1 MSEVKVNG
9 LGTNEAIK
17 FNCDENL
24 LRKNKFAFFRNSHGE
39 IPSHWSYISYFS
51 DDSDG
56 FNTEISF
63 NVTYYEEPYK
73 GANLEIITI
82 DEDFGQPYD
91 YQSILEKNPKQVFA
105 LQVKDFVE
113 EEMRKLKEAGIISGH
128 NYVEYI

>member
-24 LRKNKFAFFRNSHGE
+24 LRKNKFAFFRKSHGK
-39 IPSHWSYISYFS
+39 IPSYWSYVSYFL
-51 DDSDG
+51 DADI
-56 FNTEISF
+56 EISF

-73 GANLEIITI
+73 GANLEIVTI

-91 YQSILEKNPKQVFA
+91 YQSILEKNPKQVCA

-128 NYVEYI
+128 NYGEYI

>member
-1 MSEVKVNG
+1 MAEVEVNG
-9 LGTNEAIK
+9 LGTNKAIK

-24 LRKNKFAFFRNSHGE
+24 LRKTKFVFFRNSHSK
-39 IPSHWSYISYFS
+39 IPPHWSYVSYFS
-51 DDSDG
+51 DDSDL
-56 FNTEISF
+56 EISF

-91 YQSILEKNPKQVFA
+91 YQNILEKNPKQTCA

-113 EEMRKLKEAGIISGH
+113 EEMRKLKEAGIISSHSYG
-128 NYVEYI
+128 EYI

>member
-24 LRKNKFAFFRNSHGE
+24 LRKNKFAFFRNSHSE
-39 IPSHWSYISYFS
+39 IPSHWSYISYFL
-51 DDSDG
+51 DADI
-56 FNTEISF
+56 EISF

-91 YQSILEKNPKQVFA
+91 YQSILEKNPKQVCA

-128 NYVEYI
+128 SYGEYI

>member
-1 MSEVKVNG
+1 MAEVEVNG
-9 LGTNEAIK
+9 LGTNKAIK

-24 LRKNKFAFFRNSHGE
+24 LRKNKFTFFRSSHSK
-39 IPSHWSYISYFS
+39 IPPHWSYVSYFT

-56 FNTEISF
+56 FETEFSF

-82 DEDFGQPYD
+82 DEDYGQPYD
-91 YQSILEKNPKQVFA
+91 YQSILEKNPKQVCA

-128 NYVEYI
+128 SYGEYI

>member
-24 LRKNKFAFFRNSHGE
+24 LRKNKFAFFRNSHSE
-39 IPSHWSYISYFS
+39 IPSHWSYISYFL
-51 DDSDG
+51 DADI
-56 FNTEISF
+56 EISF

-91 YQSILEKNPKQVFA
+91 YQSILEKNPKQVYA

-128 NYVEYI
+128 SYGEYI

>member
-24 LRKNKFAFFRNSHGE
+24 LRKNKFAFFRNSHSE
-39 IPSHWSYISYFS
+39 IPSHWSYISYFL
-51 DDSDG
+51 DADI
-56 FNTEISF
+56 EISF
-63 NVTYYEEPYK
+63 NVTYYDEPYK

-91 YQSILEKNPKQVFA
+91 YQSILEKNPKQVCA

-128 NYVEYI
+128 SYGEYI

>member
-1 MSEVKVNG
+1 MPEVKVNG

-24 LRKNKFAFFRNSHGE
+24 LRKNKFAFFRSSHSK
-39 IPSHWSYISYFS
+39 IPPHWSYVSYFL
-51 DDSDG
+51 DADI
-56 FNTEISF
+56 EISF
-63 NVTYYEEPYK
+63 NVTYYDEPYK
-73 GANLEIITI
+73 GANLEIVTI

-91 YQSILEKNPKQVFA
+91 YQSILEKNPKQVCA

-128 NYVEYI
+128 NYGEYI

>member
-24 LRKNKFAFFRNSHGE
+24 LRKNKFAFFRNSHSE
-39 IPSHWSYISYFS
+39 IPSHWSYISYFL
-51 DDSDG
+51 DADI
-56 FNTEISF
+56 EISF

-73 GANLEIITI
+73 GANLEIVTI

-91 YQSILEKNPKQVFA
+91 YQSILEKNPKQVCA

-128 NYVEYI
+128 SYGEYI